1 LPADPRYFSV
11 PSHMALRIGINGLG
25 RIGRLALRHA
35 VGRRQNPGGAVRSG
49 SDIEIVAAND
59 LADAGDLA
67 YLISHDSVHRCDR
80 VDATADGDTI
90 RAGDFSVKV
99 TAERDPAKIP
109 WAEQGVDIVLEC
121 TGRFTTAETMALHR
135 TDPKGPKH
143 VILGA
148 PGKGVDKTVVV
159 GVNDDSLDPAKE
171 RLISNAS
178 CTTNAISPVL
188 SVLDR
193 AFGFRWGIVGTTHAY
208 THGQGL
214 VDILNPK
221 DRRRGRAAAV
231 NLVPTSTGA
240 AKAVALVIPSLAGK
254 IDGTAVRVPVPNG
267 SLFDI
272 TMMLEGAPSLDR
284 VLDTLREASKGDALR
299 GVLDVRDDALV
310 SSDILGDNHSSIVD
324 VGACIGMGPL
334 IKIVGWYDNEW
345 GYAGRLL
352 DLAAV
357 VGRSYGNAS

>member
-1 LPADPRYFSV
+1 
-11 PSHMALRIGINGLG
+11 MALRIGINGLG
-25 RIGRLALRHA
+25 RIGRLAVRHA
-35 VGRRQNPGGAVRSG
+35 LRRRQNPGADQVRKG
-49 SDIEIVAAND
+49 PEIEIVAAND

-67 YLISHDSVHRCDR
+67 YLLSHDSIHRCDR
-80 VDATADGDTI
+80 VNAVADGDTI
-90 RAGDFSVKV
+90 RAGDFAIKV

-121 TGRFTTAETMALHR
+121 TGRFTTRETMALHR

-148 PGKGVDKTVVV
+148 PGKGVDRTVVV
-159 GVNDDSLDPAKE
+159 GVNDDAIDADKD

-188 SVLDR
+188 AVIEE
-193 AFGFRWGIVGTTHAY
+193 AFGFQWGIVGTTHAY

-221 DRRRGRAAAV
+221 DRRRGRAAAI
-231 NLVPTSTGA
+231 NIVPTSTGA
-240 AKAVALVIPSLAGK
+240 AKAVALVLPSLAGK
-254 IDGTAVRVPVPNG
+254 IDGTAVRVPVANG

-272 TMMLEGAPSLDR
+272 TMTLKGEPGLDK
-284 VLDTLREASKGDALR
+284 VLSALREASQGDALR
-299 GVLDVRDDALV
+299 GVLDVRDEALV
-310 SSDILGDNHSSIVD
+310 SSDILGDTHSSVVD

-334 IKIVGWYDNEW
+334 VKIVGWYDNEW
-345 GYAGRLL
+345 GYSGRLI

-357 VGRSYGNAS
+357 IGRSYGDAS